1 MDFSFNDVENT
12 IRPADKAF
20 KEQLV
25 EDNRSEF
32 EKEIDKA
39 MRISLEE
46 AITLNDLNNHFEKE
60 LIQKFQKKK
69 IERKEIFG
77 KFLSDLNR
85 LIRFDKDV
93 KDVYEIIE
101 PIIDGYCNQLIDIYD
116 FDEDTYNKIFQVL
129 STVRTDKKCVDILKT
144 ILIRV

>member
-12 IRPADKAF
+12 IRSADKVF
-20 KEQLV
+20 KGQLV
-25 EDNRSEF
+25 EDDRNDF
-32 EKEIDKA
+32 EKEIDEA

-46 AITLNDLNNHFEKE
+46 AISLNDLNHDFEKE
-60 LIQKFQKKK
+60 IIQMFKKRK
-69 IERKEIFG
+69 IERKEIFD
-77 KFLSDLNR
+77 KFLLNLNR

-93 KDVYEIIE
+93 KVVYEIIE

-116 FDEDTYNKIFQVL
+116 FDGDTYDKIFEVL
-129 STVRTDKKCVDILKT
+129 STIRTDKKCVDILKT